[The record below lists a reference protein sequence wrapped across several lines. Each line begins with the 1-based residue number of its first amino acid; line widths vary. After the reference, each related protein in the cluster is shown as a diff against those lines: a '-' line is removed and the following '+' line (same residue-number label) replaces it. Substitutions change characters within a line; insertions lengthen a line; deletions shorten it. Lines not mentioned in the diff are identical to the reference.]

1 MTKRTAVRTTL
12 RAVATGTSLTA
23 LLGLTPHL
31 ALAAPASVPVPRTQA
46 PAAPAPASVTAARAA
61 ATAPAT
67 LDSLARFFTAERKRG
82 GGRAVAPGTGQAAP
96 HIEGA
101 AVPVHVLSPDFVRGR
116 PGAPV
121 ARLEFFAHKAVAG
134 DGRTATVWTARR
146 GAAWKVVTLATGDD
160 ETRYAAAGAA
170 WAKGGTVFHEPQTGA
185 WYVQH
190 GDRIEPLDADARRA
204 VGAHGTTVAAYREK
218 TARAYGD
225 SLPGSAY
232 DRRGAA
238 GGYGPVAA
246 APAEDR
252 GPRAPRP
259 VTAGAFAGD
268 SLPVTAATSVAG
280 AAALLALGLS
290 ASAAL
295 RRRRSA

>member
-1 MTKRTAVRTTL
+1 MTKRTAVRTAL
-12 RAVATGTSLTA
+12 RAVATGTSLMA

-31 ALAAPASVPVPRTQA
+31 ASAAPFAVPRT
-46 PAAPAPASVTAARAA
+46 PAPAPASVAAAHAA

-67 LDSLARFFTAERKRG
+67 LDALARFFAAGRKRG
-82 GGRAVAPGTGQAAP
+82 GGRAVAPGSAQAAP
-96 HIEGA
+96 HLEGA

-134 DGRTATVWTARR
+134 DGRTASVRTARR
-146 GAAWKVVTLATGDD
+146 GAGWKVVTIATGDD
-160 ETRYAAAGAA
+160 ERRYTAAGAA
-170 WAKGGTVFHEPQTGA
+170 RAKGGTVFHEPRTDA

-190 GDRIEPLDADARRA
+190 GERIEPLDADARRA
-204 VGAHGTTVAAYREK
+204 VGAHGTTVAAYRK
-218 TARAYGD
+218 RVARVYGD
-225 SLPGSAY
+225 KLPGSAY
-232 DRRGAA
+232 DRRGGA
-238 GGYGPVAA
+238 GGHGPVAA
-246 APAEDR
+246 APATGRE
-252 GPRAPRP
+252 PRAPRP